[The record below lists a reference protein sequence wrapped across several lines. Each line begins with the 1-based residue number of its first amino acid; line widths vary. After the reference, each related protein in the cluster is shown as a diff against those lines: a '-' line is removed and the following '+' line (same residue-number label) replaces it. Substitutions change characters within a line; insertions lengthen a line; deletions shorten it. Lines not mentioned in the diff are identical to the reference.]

1 MASYYVLFQLI
12 GFCRTRNFRSKF
24 NFNQSWWRK
33 PGKIRKIYQ
42 NKNFRR
48 ILRQKLIQI
57 ERRNFRKILRCLV
70 DLKECGKNLGEYK
83 IIFYFYYFKKIS
95 KNFKKLRKS
104 E

>member
-12 GFCRTRNFRSKF
+12 GFCRTINFRSKFKF

-48 ILRQKLIQI
+48 ILRQKLIQT

-70 DLKECGKNLGEYK
+70 DLKESGNFLGEYK
-83 IIFYFYYFKKIS
+83 IIKFFIFIISKKFQKIS
-95 KNFKKLRKS
+95 KN
-104 E
+104 